1 MFASIVA
8 SMLPLPCHA
17 CHSSPH
23 LVLRPAVPHCV
34 RSVHVAIPVAARP
47 ARPLVCPRCER
58 RAKSAWM
65 CTVHGCALVC
75 KGRLAGSRVRLL
87 CVGRSCSRLLYTTI
101 HHPFFHVCHPY
112 TTHTLSHT
120 HRSHLHA
127 TRNSHAVHHT
137 HTALTTHL
145 PDITPPTPRTSHT
158 HHIHTTPHPFTTHH
172 IHHAPHPPH

>member
-1 MFASIVA
+1 MLSLRWLVCSFGCDRVSSRLLVGCFQLLLFPVA
-8 SMLPLPCHA
+8 MRLF
-17 CHSSPH
+17 
-23 LVLRPAVPHCV
+23 LRVATRCPAVNAHSPGCRV
-34 RSVHVAIPVAARP
+34 VALVVCCAMRSV
-47 ARPLVCPRCER
+47 CE
-58 RAKSAWM
+58 
-65 CTVHGCALVC
+65 
-75 KGRLAGSRVRLL
+75 GRLAGSRLQLL
-87 CVGRSCSRLLYTTI
+87 CCGRTCSRLLYTTI

-158 HHIHTTPHPFTTHH
+158 HHIHTTPHPLTTHH